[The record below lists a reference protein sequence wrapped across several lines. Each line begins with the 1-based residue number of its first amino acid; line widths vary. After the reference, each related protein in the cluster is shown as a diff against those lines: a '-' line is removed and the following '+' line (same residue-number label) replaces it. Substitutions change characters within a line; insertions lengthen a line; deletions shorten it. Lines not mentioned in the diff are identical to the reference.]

1 VEVALS
7 VSCILYIRGS
17 GDDLR
22 LLELSS
28 APSRPGL
35 GVWPPVLASQC
46 NGDIGKLQNAGG
58 TVDSTFS
65 SLFHPPTTSLLTHP
79 LV

>member
-1 VEVALS
+1 MEVALS
-7 VSCILYIRGS
+7 VLCILYTRGH
-17 GDDLR
+17 GDDPR